1 MTARASIDWDAMEP
15 EWRAGIIPV
24 LQLSKTYG
32 VSRAAIIKHWE
43 KLKIGRDLSAKINQR
58 AEELVTQAV
67 VTQSV
72 THETRIAETTT
83 VEVNA
88 TMIAN
93 KIMEQRSD
101 LTRVRQFVHAL
112 FEEVREQSEQRF
124 LLQRLAEMMD
134 DPEAGTDKLS
144 EVMRKVISLPSRVD
158 TTKKLVE
165 MIKVL
170 IDKERE
176 VFNIGQT
183 SGDDQIS
190 ALKALFRESAQ

>member
-72 THETRIAETTT
+72 TLETRIAETTT